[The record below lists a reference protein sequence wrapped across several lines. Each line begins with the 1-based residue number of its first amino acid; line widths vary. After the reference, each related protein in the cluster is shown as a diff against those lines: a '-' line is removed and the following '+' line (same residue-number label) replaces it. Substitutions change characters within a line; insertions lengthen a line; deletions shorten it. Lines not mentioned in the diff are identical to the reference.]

1 MKFIMS
7 VLLIAIISFV
17 ACIYLPWWSIALVA
31 FFVIALIPQ
40 KPLYAFIAGFAAIF
54 VLWIIIAL
62 ITSNKNDNILAHKI
76 SMIILKADSPVSLI
90 LVTGLIGALVAG
102 FAALAGSYL
111 RKGTQSKTITPM

>member
-1 MKFIMS
+1 MKFIVS

-54 VLWIIIAL
+54 ILWSAIAF

-76 SMIILKADSPVSLI
+76 SMIILKINSPI
-90 LVTGLIGALVAG
+90 ALVLLTGLMGALVAG

-111 RKGTQSKTITPM
+111 RKGTQSKTITPT

>member
-1 MKFIMS
+1 MKFIVS

-90 LVTGLIGALVAG
+90 FVTGLIGALVAG

-111 RKGTQSKTITPM
+111 RKGTQSKTIIPT